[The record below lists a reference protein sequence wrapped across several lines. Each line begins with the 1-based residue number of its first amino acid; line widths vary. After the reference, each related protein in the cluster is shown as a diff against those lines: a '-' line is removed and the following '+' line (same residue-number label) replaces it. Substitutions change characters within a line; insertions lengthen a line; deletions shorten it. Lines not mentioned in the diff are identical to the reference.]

1 MVVYSMNYWKSV
13 CRFCGLDTIDEI
25 LDLGS
30 LSVSGVFQ
38 SNGEIVDKFE
48 VVLGFCESCKLTQ
61 LRHSYDLSKVFTD
74 SYGYES
80 GINGSMSEHLI
91 KKAKLLQKTHKITSG
106 IAVDIASNDGTL
118 LNGYYGLSTVGIDPS
133 IPFVT
138 NRYPPDTIRIPEYF
152 SSSLYFNNFTEKAEI
167 VTSNSVLYDLNDP
180 LTFAKEISNILK
192 EDGIWH
198 FEQSYLP
205 TMIKNLSFDTICHE
219 HLLYLTLSNIEHLLE
234 YCGMQIMDAELNNIN
249 GGSIAV
255 TAIKTNRAIV
265 AKQNVLNLRKLENT
279 IHMNFKL
286 TLADFANSVE
296 SHIAKVKEILF
307 DYKQKGF
314 KIYGLGASTKGN
326 ILIQAMK
333 LPSGFLEGIGEINTK
348 KFGLRTPGSNIP
360 IIPEEIIY
368 SSKVNTLAIVLPWH
382 FKQSILE
389 KSHSYIANGNSLLF
403 PLPEIEIIN
412 K

>member
-1 MVVYSMNYWKSV
+1 MIDYGMDQWKSY
-13 CRFCGLDTIDEI
+13 CRFCGLDSIDEI

-38 SNGEIVDKFE
+38 SNGEIVDRFE

-80 GINGSMSEHLI
+80 GINTSMSEHLI
-91 KKAKLLQKTHKITSG
+91 KKAQLLQKTYKITRG
-106 IAVDIASNDGTL
+106 IAVDIASNDGSL

-138 NRYPPDTIRIPEYF
+138 NRYPPDAIQIPEYF
-152 SSSLYFNNFTEKAEI
+152 SSSLYFKHFGEKAEI
-167 VTSNSVLYDLNDP
+167 VTSNSVLYDLDNP
-180 LTFAKEISNILK
+180 LVFAKEISSILK

-219 HLLYLTLSNIEHLLE
+219 HLLYLTLFNIEHLLK
-234 YCGMQIMDAELNNIN
+234 YSGMQIVDAELNNIN

-255 TAIKTNRAIV
+255 TAIKTNRTIV
-265 AKQNVLNLRKLENT
+265 AKKSVLDLRKLENT
-279 IHMNFKL
+279 MHMSFKL
-286 TLADFANSVE
+286 MLANFTNSVE
-296 SHIAKVKEILF
+296 SHITRLKSILV
-307 DYKQKGF
+307 DYKQNGF

-326 ILIQAMK
+326 ILIQALK
-333 LPSGFLEGIGEINTK
+333 LPRGFIEGIGDINPK
-348 KFGLRTPGSNIP
+348 KFDLRTPGSNIP
-360 IIPEEIIY
+360 IIPEELVY
-368 SSKVNTLAIVLPWH
+368 NSNAKTLALVLPWH
-382 FKQSILE
+382 FKESILE
-389 KSHSYIANGNSLLF
+389 KSHSYIANGNVLLF
-403 PLPEIEIIN
+403 PLPEIEIVD